1 MGKVLVDSCVFIDAF
16 DPHSHNHAESL
27 ALLDYL
33 RAKGRLITMPA
44 HAWFEVQCS
53 LQKLTEEGRF
63 VGPAF
68 QGLMNYEVEL
78 IHINQEF
85 IQKYKMADIPYIKA
99 GDHIF
104 LAVAKTEGYSLI
116 TSDSKM
122 LSVAKQCGIRV
133 FHPKDLTE
141 RVTDGT

>member
-1 MGKVLVDSCVFIDAF
+1 MVLVDSCVYIDAF
-16 DPHSHNHAESL
+16 DPQSHNHAESL

-33 RAKGRLITMPA
+33 RAKGRTITMPA

-53 LQKLTEEGRF
+53 LQKLEEEGRF
-63 VGPAF
+63 VGPEF
-68 QGLMNYEVEL
+68 QGQMNYEIEL

-85 IQKYKMADIPYIKA
+85 IEKYKMADIPYIKA

-104 LAVAKTEGYSLI
+104 LAVAKIEGFPLI

-122 LSVAKQCGIRV
+122 LSVAKLCGVRV
-133 FHPKDLTE
+133 FHPKELTE
-141 RVTDGT
+141 RSTDGT